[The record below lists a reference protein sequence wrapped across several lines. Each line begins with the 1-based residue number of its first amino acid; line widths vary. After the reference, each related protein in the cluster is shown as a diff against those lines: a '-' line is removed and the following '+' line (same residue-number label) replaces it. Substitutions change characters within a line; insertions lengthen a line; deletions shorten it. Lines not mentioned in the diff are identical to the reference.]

1 MGIYRIAVV
10 VIAAFI
16 MVLLKRDA
24 SVLSKKAKKGHC
36 LAKKGKNDK
45 KRCKKPTA
53 FAVPSPTFDP
63 TQEPTFDPTQ
73 EPTFDPTQTQEPS
86 TAPPT
91 YHPLIVPFYHGN
103 VMYGGEVVTGFDNY
117 DCSITAEWELI
128 NYSENNFWFKAYLDV
143 CDTNKLSTDTAS
155 TQNPYETSK
164 GEAKFY
170 VYSEGCY
177 RVYFTDAM
185 DSTLLVSDKIIIPG
199 CA

>member
-91 YHPLIVPFYHGN
+91 YHPLIVPFYHGY
-103 VMYGGEVVTGFDNY
+103 VMYGGKVVTGFDNY

-128 NYSENNFWFKAYLDV
+128 NNSKYSFIYDAFLGE
-143 CDTNKLSTDTAS
+143 CDKMSLALNPS
-155 TQNPYETSK
+155 TQNPYTTSK
-164 GEAKFY
+164 GGAKF
-170 VYSEGCY
+170 
-177 RVYFTDAM
+177 
-185 DSTLLVSDKIIIPG
+185 
-199 CA
+199 